1 MTDAVAASCA
11 SGLPYRIDDIR
22 YIDGGY
28 RSNAENAHLAAGYGR
43 VLVLSPF
50 GGKSLTPL
58 PWGVHLA
65 TQIAEL
71 RAEGSTVETI
81 FPEEGSEHLFGVHAM
96 NLSLRPLA
104 ARAGYEQGTA
114 SADYLAEFWRRR
126 GPYGSSSDLLPTVV
140 EVTMTGEPKPFDV
153 YEPGVLLHGTKADL
167 ALGDLLVAG
176 RDSNFEAGRRANHVY
191 LTETLDAA
199 TGGAELAVPRQ
210 SDSLLPHPRTG
221 GSGR

>member
-1 MTDAVAASCA
+1 MARRAATGCGVELTDAVAASCA

-28 RSNAENAHLAAGYGR
+28 RSNAENADLAAGYGR

-81 FPEEGSEHLFGVHAM
+81 FPEEGSEHLFGVHAL

-104 ARAGYEQGTA
+104 ARAGYERGTA
-114 SADYLAEFWRRR
+114 SADYLA
-126 GPYGSSSDLLPTVV
+126 GSRPAEWWSLSTPCRSVV
-140 EVTMTGEPKPFDV
+140 LIMP
-153 YEPGVLLHGTKADL
+153 
-167 ALGDLLVAG
+167 
-176 RDSNFEAGRRANHVY
+176 
-191 LTETLDAA
+191 
-199 TGGAELAVPRQ
+199 Q
-210 SDSLLPHPRTG
+210 
-221 GSGR
+221 